1 MNQLGEHFYNP
12 KTKELID
19 VNVTGGGDHA
29 IAAGIL
35 TVKDFKDKFMPVI
48 DAHIKEATTAE
59 LKKIDDLKKVGWIFP
74 ETVSFIE
81 KFEPN
86 IRKWPLYDFYSKN
99 STLQS
104 NKFDK
109 IADAV
114 KKLGFIL
121 TRNQNVEIAN
131 WGPDKKKQL
140 AECINKIKD
149 DPKYMNN
156 EKEFDDMDINIFDYS
171 TKRNWKEKVKD
182 ILYDSFSI
190 KSDTNSDAKEIRGR
204 YYQSPFSSVR
214 GNLRAFQQKFT
225 SESIMNF
232 KLWLEEENPEYNYPK
247 NISPRNLLGS
257 GKFASVYETNHSDV
271 VMRVEPLKKDLS
283 NIAPQF
289 HDQSCEKFMMKPEIQ
304 ATGGVAKIYNTQITE
319 YDFQDEKN
327 PLFITYKEKID
338 TNWIPY
344 FEQKYKNES
353 DVLIKQFSTGI
364 FAGPKNKD
372 KMIEILENFP
382 ETKNLAKAI
391 RLGLRT
397 EDLSTTNVGF
407 NKKGQL
413 VAIDC

>member
-1 MNQLGEHFYNP
+1 MQ
-12 KTKELID
+12 
-19 VNVTGGGDHA
+19 
-29 IAAGIL
+29 
-35 TVKDFKDKFMPVI
+35 
-48 DAHIKEATTAE
+48 
-59 LKKIDDLKKVGWIFP
+59 
-74 ETVSFIE
+74 
-81 KFEPN
+81 
-86 IRKWPLYDFYSKN
+86 
-99 STLQS
+99 
-104 NKFDK
+104 
-109 IADAV
+109 
-114 KKLGFIL
+114 
-121 TRNQNVEIAN
+121 
-131 WGPDKKKQL
+131 
-140 AECINKIKD
+140 
-149 DPKYMNN
+149 
-156 EKEFDDMDINIFDYS
+156 
-171 TKRNWKEKVKD
+171 
-182 ILYDSFSI
+182 
-190 KSDTNSDAKEIRGR
+190 
-204 YYQSPFSSVR
+204 
-214 GNLRAFQQKFT
+214 
-225 SESIMNF
+225 NF
-232 KLWLEEENPEYNYPK
+232 KLWLEEENTEYNYPK

>member
-1 MNQLGEHFYNP
+1 MQ
-12 KTKELID
+12 
-19 VNVTGGGDHA
+19 
-29 IAAGIL
+29 
-35 TVKDFKDKFMPVI
+35 
-48 DAHIKEATTAE
+48 
-59 LKKIDDLKKVGWIFP
+59 
-74 ETVSFIE
+74 
-81 KFEPN
+81 
-86 IRKWPLYDFYSKN
+86 
-99 STLQS
+99 
-104 NKFDK
+104 
-109 IADAV
+109 
-114 KKLGFIL
+114 
-121 TRNQNVEIAN
+121 
-131 WGPDKKKQL
+131 
-140 AECINKIKD
+140 
-149 DPKYMNN
+149 
-156 EKEFDDMDINIFDYS
+156 
-171 TKRNWKEKVKD
+171 
-182 ILYDSFSI
+182 
-190 KSDTNSDAKEIRGR
+190 
-204 YYQSPFSSVR
+204 
-214 GNLRAFQQKFT
+214 
-225 SESIMNF
+225 NF
-232 KLWLEEENPEYNYPK
+232 KLWLEEENTEYNYPK

-353 DVLIKQFSTGI
+353 DVLK
-364 FAGPKNKD
+364 K
-372 KMIEILENFP
+372 
-382 ETKNLAKAI
+382 LAKAI